1 MKYIKYLR
9 SYAAITT
16 GLLLGGGTVFLL
28 GVCSSMEICSLL
40 FAGTMV
46 FSVTASG
53 FMALTEDRFGSAQ
66 IRKHRRTEEPERKLQ
81 IYTLDGEPQ
90 WVPSE
95 TCDGMVKLRMVV
107 GR

>member
-40 FAGTMV
+40 FVGVLA

-53 FMALTEDRFGSAQ
+53 FMALTEERFGSVR
-66 IRKHRRTEEPERKLQ
+66 IRKHREKPERKLQ
-81 IYTLDGEPQ
+81 IFTL
-90 WVPSE
+90 
-95 TCDGMVKLRMVV
+95 
-107 GR
+107 

>member
-1 MKYIKYLR
+1 MKQEMKYIKYLR

-40 FAGTMV
+40 FAGILA

-53 FMALTEDRFGSAQ
+53 FMALTEDRFGSGR
-66 IRKHRRTEEPERKLQ
+66 IKGHRCTEPERKLQ
-81 IYTLDGEPQ
+81 IF
-90 WVPSE
+90 
-95 TCDGMVKLRMVV
+95 KL
-107 GR
+107 

>member
-53 FMALTEDRFGSAQ
+53 FMALTEALRERAD
-66 IRKHRRTEEPERKLQ
+66 TETPPYRGAREKAAD
-81 IYTLDGEPQ
+81 IHA
-90 WVPSE
+90 
-95 TCDGMVKLRMVV
+95 
-107 GR
+107 